1 MSEKKRIS
9 ASIDE
14 NLKEQLDN
22 KDSINKSGLIETLL
36 REYLAH
42 GEGTV
47 VALKVRREELRKEKQ
62 NAELRK
68 QTIENEITSYEAQ
81 IEELTEKI
89 KERRRDGLRGVDE
102 LAQKV
107 KDGEMS
113 KDYIHDQNPL
123 IREKASEA
131 GVPPRRFAEKVME
144 AVNNE

>member
-1 MSEKKRIS
+1 MSGDKERIS
-9 ASIDE
+9 ASIDD

-22 KDSINKSGLIETLL
+22 KDNINKSGLIETLL

-68 QTIENEITSYEAQ
+68 QTIDNEIGSYESQ
-81 IEELTEKI
+81 IEELTKKI
-89 KERRRDGLRGVDE
+89 EERRRDGLRGVDE

-107 KDGEMS
+107 RDGEMS
-113 KDYIHDQNPL
+113 KEYINDQNPL
-123 IREKASEA
+123 IKEKASEA
-131 GVPPRRFAEKVME
+131 GVPPRRFAEKIME
-144 AVNNE
+144 ALDE